1 MGNSTTKHARE
12 AWLKNNTEFLVFNTT
27 KQLLLKVGKLELA
40 MDLISIINNM
50 KVRKENKSNKVIMA
64 YPTI

>member
-1 MGNSTTKHARE
+1 M
-12 AWLKNNTEFLVFNTT
+12 WLKNNTEFLVFNTT

-40 MDLISIINNM
+40 MDLDKISIINNM

-64 YPTI
+64 YHTIWEILQYI